1 MKKAQLKVTQNEHLV
16 NTPSSSEQG
25 TLPPGFEKHPDGEEV
40 KFLTKNGPG
49 SFRGRPGGPR
59 GMGQTVEK
67 AGHVRETLFRLL
79 GYFGRVKW
87 LLLMLILSVICVTLV
102 ALVAPSLQG
111 KAIDYIKERQW
122 DTLYRCVIFLAIAYI
137 ANIFF
142 GLSQSLLAA
151 RLSRSIVRQ
160 MRYDLFKKIDNLS
173 IKYLDTHSNGD
184 IMSRMTNDIEN
195 VSSTISHSLGSL
207 VSGVL
212 TIIGTVSIM
221 FAYCWQLTLI
231 TMLTVLITVVV
242 TKKMSK
248 VMRKMYRKR
257 SQILGRLNG
266 HSEEMITG
274 YKSIVAYNK
283 QDDVIDEFRATSD
296 ELTRVS
302 IKAEILGGSMG
313 PIMNCISNV
322 SFVIVAAF
330 GGYFAYTGLITIGT
344 ISAFIIYAKQFSR
357 PINEIAQL
365 YGTIQTAIA
374 GAERVFALID
384 QPDED
389 NSGDQDLDNIKGE
402 ISFRNVDFSYIP
414 GKQVLYDF
422 DLDVKPG
429 QKIALVGATGSGKTT
444 VVNLLMRFYP
454 VDAGEILIDGVNIY
468 DIKRDE
474 LRKNIAIVLQD
485 TVLFSDTIENNI
497 KYGNPEA
504 TDEEMYAAAKMSNLS
519 YYIDHLPDGYQTFLK
534 QAGAGLSHGQ
544 RQLLSIARAILKDP
558 KILILDEA
566 TSSVDTRTEQN
577 IQDAMV
583 KLMKN
588 RTSLIIAHRLS
599 TIRDADKIV
608 VMDQGRVVEIG
619 NHEELLEK
627 KGRYHSLYMTQFAGN
642 KI

>member
-1 MKKAQLKVTQNEHLV
+1 MLKEKN
-16 NTPSSSEQG
+16 P
-25 TLPPGFEKHPDGEEV
+25 LPRGFEKAPE
-40 KFLTKNGPG
+40 NGTVQYRTGTASNSNSNKVPTVN
-49 SFRGRPGGPR
+49 FRGRPGGPPGR
-59 GMGQTVEK
+59 AMGQTVEK
-67 AGHVRETLFRLL
+67 AENVKSTVIRLL
-79 GYFGRVKW
+79 EYFKKAKKLLF
-87 LLLMLILSVICVTLV
+87 LLLASVVCVTIA
-102 ALVAPSLQG
+102 ALLAPSLQG
-111 KAIDYIKERQW
+111 QAIDSIADKNW
-122 DTLYRCVIFLAIAYI
+122 NALYTCVVVLLIVYLA
-137 ANIFF
+137 NVVFT
-142 GLSQSLLAA
+142 LSQSLLAA
-151 RLSRSIVRQ
+151 RLSQSIVKQ
-160 MRYDLFKKIDNLS
+160 MRHDLFKKIDYLS

-184 IMSRMTNDIEN
+184 IMSRMTNDVEN
-195 VSSTISHSLGSL
+195 VSNTISQSLGSL

-212 TIIGTVSIM
+212 TIIGTVAIM

-231 TMLTVLITVVV
+231 TLVTVIITVVV
-242 TKKMSK
+242 TKKMST
-248 VMRKMYRKR
+248 VMRRVYRKR
-257 SQILGRLNG
+257 SAILGQLNG

-283 QDDVIDEFRATSD
+283 QEDVIEEFRKTSD
-296 ELTRVS
+296 ELTKVS

-313 PIMNCISNV
+313 PIMNCISNI

-365 YGTIQTAIA
+365 YGTIQTAVA
-374 GAERVFALID
+374 GAERVFALLD

-389 NSGDQDLDNIKGE
+389 NSGEREMENMRGE
-402 ISFRNVDFSYIP
+402 ISFRNIDFSYIP
-414 GKQVLYDF
+414 GKQVLHDF
-422 DLDVKPG
+422 NLEVKPG
-429 QKIALVGATGSGKTT
+429 QKIALVGSTGSGKTT

-454 VDAGEILIDGVNIY
+454 VDAGEILIDGVNIQ

-485 TVLFSDTIENNI
+485 TVLFSNTIENNI
-497 KYGNPEA
+497 KYANLDA
-504 TDEEMYAAAKMSNLS
+504 SDEEMVNAADMSNIRK
-519 YYIDHLPDGYQTFLK
+519 YIERLPNKYQTFLK

-544 RQLLSIARAILKDP
+544 RQLLSIARAVLANP

-566 TSSVDTRTEQN
+566 TSSVDTRTEKK

-583 KLMKN
+583 KLMHN

-627 KGRYHSLYMTQFAGN
+627 KGRYYALYMTQFAGN

>member
-1 MKKAQLKVTQNEHLV
+1 MLKEQN
-16 NTPSSSEQG
+16 
-25 TLPPGFEKHPDGEEV
+25 TLPRGFEKAPEPGVIQYHGKPGAEPP
-40 KFLTKNGPG
+40 KGPTVN
-49 SFRGRPGGPR
+49 FRGRPGGGPGR

-67 AGHVRETLFRLL
+67 AENVKSTILRLL
-79 GYFGRVKW
+79 AYFKKAKK
-87 LLLMLILSVICVTLV
+87 LLFMLLGSVVFVTLA
-102 ALVAPSLQG
+102 ALLAPSLQG
-111 KAIDYIKERQW
+111 QAIDSIADRNW
-122 DTLYRCVIFLAIAYI
+122 NTLYTCITVLLVVYLA
-137 ANIFF
+137 NVLFT
-142 GLSQSLLAA
+142 LSQSLLAA
-151 RLSRSIVRQ
+151 RLSQSIVKQ
-160 MRYDLFKKIDNLS
+160 MRHDLFKKIDYLS

-184 IMSRMTNDIEN
+184 IMSRMTNDVEN
-195 VSSTISHSLGSL
+195 VSNTISQSLGSL

-212 TIIGTVSIM
+212 TVIGTVTIM
-221 FAYCWQLTLI
+221 FTYCWQLTLI
-231 TMLTVLITVVV
+231 TLVTVILTVVV

-248 VMRKMYRKR
+248 IMRKVYRKR
-257 SQILGRLNG
+257 SAILGQLNG

-283 QDDVIDEFRATSD
+283 QDDVVEEFRKTSD
-296 ELTRVS
+296 ELTKVS

-365 YGTIQTAIA
+365 YGTIQTAVA

-389 NSGDQDLDNIKGE
+389 NSGDKTLDNIRGE
-402 ISFRNVDFSYIP
+402 ISFRNIDFSYVP
-414 GKQVLYDF
+414 GKQVLHDF
-422 DLDVKPG
+422 NLEVKPG
-429 QKIALVGATGSGKTT
+429 QKIALVGSTGSGKTT

-454 VDAGEILIDGVNIY
+454 VDSGEILIDGVNIQ

-485 TVLFSDTIENNI
+485 TVLFSNTIENNI
-497 KYGNPEA
+497 KYANLDA
-504 TDEEMYAAAKMSNLS
+504 SDEEMVAAADMSNIRK
-519 YYIDHLPDGYQTFLK
+519 YIERLPNKYQTFLK

-544 RQLLSIARAILKDP
+544 RQLMSIARAVLADP

-566 TSSVDTRTEQN
+566 TSSVDTRTEKK

-583 KLMKN
+583 KLMHN

-627 KGRYHSLYMTQFAGN
+627 KGRYYDLYMTQFAGN